1 MMRMDR
7 PRKKKSTSEAPSSS
21 AYRANK
27 AYRAPKLS
35 RYGDMRKIT
44 AGTKGGVK
52 GDGPDNP
59 TGPKTRVVS

>member
-1 MMRMDR
+1 MDQ
-7 PRKKKSTSEAPSSS
+7 PKKKKGTPKAGS
-21 AYRANK
+21 AAFRASQTYRT
-27 AYRAPKLS
+27 PKLS

-59 TGPKTRVVS
+59 SAPKTRVVS

>member
-1 MMRMDR
+1 MDQT
-7 PRKKKSTSEAPSSS
+7 PKKKSRSGAQSST

-52 GDGPDNP
+52 GDGPDSP
-59 TGPKTRVVS
+59 SAPKTRVVS

>member
-1 MMRMDR
+1 MER
-7 PRKKKSTSEAPSSS
+7 PRKKPATSEAKSST
-21 AYRANK
+21 AYRTNK

-59 TGPKTRVVS
+59 AGPKTRVVS